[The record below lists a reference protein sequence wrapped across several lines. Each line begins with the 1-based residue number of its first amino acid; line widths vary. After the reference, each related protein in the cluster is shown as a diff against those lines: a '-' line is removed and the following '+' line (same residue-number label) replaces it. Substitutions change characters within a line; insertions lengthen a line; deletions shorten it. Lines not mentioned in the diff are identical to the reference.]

1 MAWRRRYPMRPLW
14 DEFDQMMAEMEDR
27 FQRMFQGAGLPTP
40 SEMGSRVLPAL
51 RGEFRV
57 DVREHED
64 EVVVVADLPGVEK
77 EGVQLRLVD
86 PNLLLIKTERRTE
99 TEETGE
105 KEGYYMRERQYGS
118 MSRTVA
124 LPVDVTEEASTA
136 SFKNG
141 VLEVHLKKLVKEE
154 GTHIPIE

>member
-1 MAWRRRYPMRPLW
+1 MAWRRRYPARPFW

-27 FQRMFQGAGLPTP
+27 FQRMFQRTNLPMP
-40 SEMGSRVLPAL
+40 SEVGSRVLPAI

-64 EVVVVADLPGVEK
+64 EVIVVADLPGIEK
-77 EGVQLRLVD
+77 EGVQIRLVD
-86 PNLLLIKTERRTE
+86 PNLLLIKTERRAE

-105 KEGYYMRERQYGS
+105 KEGYYMRERVYGT
-118 MSRTVA
+118 MSRTVT
-124 LPVDVTEEASTA
+124 LPVDVTEEGATA

>member
-1 MAWRRRYPMRPLW
+1 MRPIW

-27 FQRMFQGAGLPTP
+27 FQRMFQRTNLPMP
-40 SEMGSRVLPAL
+40 SEVGSRVLPAI

-64 EVVVVADLPGVEK
+64 EVIVVADLPGIEK
-77 EGVQLRLVD
+77 EGVQIRLVD
-86 PNLLLIKTERRTE
+86 PNLLLIKTERGTE

-105 KEGYYMRERQYGS
+105 KEGYYMRERVYGT
-118 MSRTVA
+118 MSRTVT
-124 LPVDVTEEASTA
+124 LPADVTEEGATA

>member
-1 MAWRRRYPMRPLW
+1 MRPFW

-27 FQRMFQGAGLPTP
+27 FSRMFQGTSLPTP
-40 SEMGSRVLPAL
+40 FEMGSRVLPAL

-77 EGVQLRLVD
+77 EGVQIRLVD
-86 PNLLLIKTERRTE
+86 PTLLLIKTERHAE

-105 KEGYYMRERQYGS
+105 KEGYFMRERMYGA
-118 MSRTVA
+118 MSRTVS
-124 LPVDVTEEASTA
+124 LPAEVTEEGANA

-141 VLEVHLKKLVKEE
+141 VLEVRLKKLVKEE

>member
-27 FQRMFQGAGLPTP
+27 FQRMFESTSLPRP
-40 SEMGSRVLPAL
+40 SEVRTRVLPAL

-57 DVREHED
+57 DVREHDD
-64 EVVVVADLPGVEK
+64 EIIVVADLPGVEK
-77 EGVQLRLVD
+77 EGVQIRLVD
-86 PNLLLIKTERRTE
+86 PNLLLIKTERRAE

-105 KEGYYMRERQYGS
+105 KEGYYMRERVYGS

-124 LPVDVTEEASTA
+124 LPADVTEEGATA

-141 VLEVHLKKLVKEE
+141 VLEVHLKKRVREE

>member
-1 MAWRRRYPMRPLW
+1 MAWKRRYPARPFW

-27 FQRMFQGAGLPTP
+27 FQRMFQRTNLPMP
-40 SEMGSRVLPAL
+40 SEVGSRVLPAI

-64 EVVVVADLPGVEK
+64 DVIVVADLPGVEK
-77 EGVQLRLVD
+77 EGVQIRLVD
-86 PNLLLIKTERRTE
+86 PNLLLIKTERRAE
-99 TEETGE
+99 TEEAGE
-105 KEGYYMRERQYGS
+105 KEGYYMRERVYGT
-118 MSRTVA
+118 MSRTVT
-124 LPVDVTEEASTA
+124 LPVDVTEEGATA

>member
-1 MAWRRRYPMRPLW
+1 MAWRRRYPARPFW

-27 FQRMFQGAGLPTP
+27 FQRMFQRTNLPMP
-40 SEMGSRVLPAL
+40 SEVGSRVLPAI

-64 EVVVVADLPGVEK
+64 EVIVVADLPGIEK
-77 EGVQLRLVD
+77 EGVQIRLVD
-86 PNLLLIKTERRTE
+86 PNLLLIKTERRAE

-105 KEGYYMRERQYGS
+105 KEGYYMRERVYGT
-118 MSRTVA
+118 MSRTVT
-124 LPVDVTEEASTA
+124 LPIDVTEEGATA

>member
-1 MAWRRRYPMRPLW
+1 MRPLW

-27 FQRMFQGAGLPTP
+27 FQRMFQGTNLPMP
-40 SEMGSRVLPAL
+40 SEVGSRVLPAL

-57 DVREHED
+57 DVRDHED
-64 EVVVVADLPGVEK
+64 EVIVVADLPGVEK

-105 KEGYYMRERQYGS
+105 KEGYYMRERMYGS
-118 MSRTVA
+118 MSRTVT
-124 LPVDVTEEASTA
+124 LPADVTEEGANA

-141 VLEVHLKKLVKEE
+141 VLEVRLKKLVREE